1 MDIIEIQ
8 EKLLKIK
15 EMGYVKSFN
24 HRKGD
29 TGSVGRTLEY
39 LMGLKENNVNLPD
52 LGKIELKSQRQDDSS
67 MLTLFTYDRNA
78 WVVKQLEAIEKYGK
92 YDDDGKKGMNY
103 TVSVK
108 PNKAGFFIDIDDDFV
123 IIKHKDGTAITQW
136 NLENLV
142 KKFQTKVKKV
152 LLVSAKVK
160 TINGIEHYCYDK
172 ANLLNS
178 RTNKNLLIDRFKNG
192 EILIDLRLHRKE
204 VAGKKP
210 ASRNHGTAF
219 RVKRNKIDLI
229 YENIKEI
236 L

>member
-8 EKLLKIK
+8 KKLSSIK
-15 EMGYVKSFN
+15 KMGYVKSFN
-24 HRKGD
+24 HRNGD
-29 TGSVGRTLEY
+29 TGSVGRTLEF
-39 LMGLKENNVNLPD
+39 LMGLKENNIDLPD
-52 LGKIELKSQRQDDSS
+52 LGKIELKSQRQDDNS
-67 MLTLFTYDRNA
+67 MLTLFTYDRGV
-78 WVVKQLEAIEKYGK
+78 WIMKQLDAIEKYGV
-92 YDDDGKKGMNY
+92 YDPDGKKGMNY
-103 TVSVK
+103 TISMK
-108 PNKAGFFIDIDDDFV
+108 PNKAGFFIHIDDEYV
-123 IIKHKDGTAITQW
+123 SVKHNDGTIIAKW
-136 NLENLV
+136 GLDNLV

-160 TINGIEHYCYDK
+160 IVDGVEHYHYDE

-178 RTNKNLLIDRFKNG
+178 KTNKNLLIDRFKNG

-219 RVKRNKIDLI
+219 RVKRNKLELI